1 MCATELLRK
10 DIVSGK
16 SLHGLTKNLYKA
28 LKREAFRVTKQK
40 KGEKSHICEISQA
53 KNVGNWE
60 NIWRNYVP
68 FLVSLSL
75 VFPVHLLIDTWIVDS
90 MNP

>member
-1 MCATELLRK
+1 MKFARVRLKKNKREINVVCATELLRK

-40 KGEKSHICEISQA
+40 KGEKKSH
-53 KNVGNWE
+53 
-60 NIWRNYVP
+60 
-68 FLVSLSL
+68 L
-75 VFPVHLLIDTWIVDS
+75 
-90 MNP
+90 